1 MFQGDMS
8 PKSNKY
14 WEYEVIIMKKKVLL
28 RCLLGAPVGLAI
40 GAIVTI
46 IISLTV
52 GDGVY
57 YPVVPKLITDCGNE
71 MNAVLLQAV
80 CSLIYG
86 AAWGGASVIWEKE
99 NWSILRQT
107 VTHLIVCSI
116 STFPIAYFMY
126 WMKHSV
132 SGILLYFSIFFA
144 IYLIIW
150 LSQYTTMKKRIKQ
163 MNEKVEKNNLGK

>member
-28 RCLLGAPVGLAI
+28 RCLLGAPIGLAI
-40 GAIVTI
+40 GTIVTI

-86 AAWGGASVIWEKE
+86 AAWGGASVF
-99 NWSILRQT
+99 L
-107 VTHLIVCSI
+107 
-116 STFPIAYFMY
+116 FPD
-126 WMKHSV
+126 H
-132 SGILLYFSIFFA
+132 
-144 IYLIIW
+144 
-150 LSQYTTMKKRIKQ
+150 
-163 MNEKVEKNNLGK
+163 